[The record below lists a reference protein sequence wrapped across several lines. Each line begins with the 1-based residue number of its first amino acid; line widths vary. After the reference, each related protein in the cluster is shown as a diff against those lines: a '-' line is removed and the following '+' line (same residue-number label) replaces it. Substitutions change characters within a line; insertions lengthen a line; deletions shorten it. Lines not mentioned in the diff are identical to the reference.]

1 MGRVLQIRRAKTPP
15 RAHKTYVLGE
25 GIVHIYFVFYEII
38 SSDVGSSYPGGEAAP
53 KGWTVRPLKWYVSWV
68 QTVKL
73 AASDSNVGFAKSTYI
88 GEALILL

>member
-15 RAHKTYVLGE
+15 RSHKTYVLGE

-53 KGWTVRPLKWYVSWV
+53 KGWTVRPLKRYVSWV
-68 QTVKL
+68 QTVNS
-73 AASDSNVGFAKSTYI
+73 AAFRRKTNCKKSTYI